1 MINTEIET
9 LRKELAELINSK
21 LKAGIPIS
29 VVKLIAENIL
39 MELDNGLKTT
49 LEQEAAKIQE
59 QQLAESEQVEWVD
72 PEPVETECD
81 TNGD

>member
-1 MINTEIET
+1 MINTEIEK

-21 LKAGIPIS
+21 LKAGVPIS
-29 VVKLIAENIL
+29 VVKLIAENVL

-49 LEQEAAKIQE
+49 LEQEAAKMQE

-72 PEPVETECD
+72 SD
-81 TNGD
+81 GD